1 MESEAETSKTKPLSK
16 EETKGLLSLIEGSK
30 ILYNKKTNAT
40 SNKMKIE
47 EWTRIAGVFNA
58 NIGTCRRT
66 PQQLRLKWENLKKN
80 SRKRI
85 GLMRMER
92 IKTGGGPPGYFPPDE
107 ILDRV
112 AALLGSTGE
121 GLTVRFGGDAEP
133 QLIGDSDG
141 DGSVGTAY
149 IVPADHPM
157 LLIDTPLPV
166 ENPTPSMDYTSVSMG
181 NEVPANGIGDEL
193 VSLGTPN
200 IHSIEKRNFK
210 TSGNIL
216 LHNNNVI
223 LCMFVTQ

>member
-1 MESEAETSKTKPLSK
+1 
-16 EETKGLLSLIEGSK
+16 
-30 ILYNKKTNAT
+30 
-40 SNKMKIE
+40 
-47 EWTRIAGVFNA
+47 
-58 NIGTCRRT
+58 
-66 PQQLRLKWENLKKN
+66 
-80 SRKRI
+80 
-85 GLMRMER
+85 MRMER

-210 TSGNIL
+210 TSGGVKRKL
-216 LHNNNVI
+216 LKPDNGCIGARNEWYHRTQGRRLSHAIQSGCMRCVNDQHPLLIAAIWSKARPRLGPQLVAVYAVI
-223 LCMFVTQ
+223 IQVRAGELQWPRIGRRIAQLPLL